1 MVKHIYFRIPLSA
14 WTTVSRDVEKVWSR
28 YLSKLIRY
36 YHRHGVS
43 SFSGCPATLIS
54 RMAQSRHPIF
64 LLKTTPEIQEVG
76 KKKGQRIKDEL
87 IVFNRITSYINNL
100 HPEKYKPLYA
110 IIEQII
116 DKTIPLWNATL
127 TPLKREG
134 QQVRIPYPDVVYDI
148 PEDNR
153 PTRLP
158 NEDEYYF
165 EQRCRDSVSEKLGDY
180 LVQPQPVGK
189 FEPPRDNNEEML
201 VDLRRDYG
209 QSGLQVIV
217 KLANIHLTP
226 ENPRYL
232 GGSWHV
238 EGQLNERICA
248 SAIYYYSAE
257 NITDNYPSF
266 QQHLLAEVDIPYDQN
281 RREWLEG
288 IFGCEDEGPTLQNIG
303 HVLTRQGRLLT
314 FPNTLLH
321 LVEPFR
327 LADPSRPGHRKILAL
342 FLVDPNIH
350 ILSTAHIPCQQRE
363 WWAESVRSNTNGSK
377 NYHGKL
383 PNEIWEMI
391 LDMVEGF
398 PLTLEEAKVLRQEL
412 MDERTEYN
420 EYHVHTIEPFSLC
433 EH

>member
-43 SFSGCPATLIS
+43 SFGGCPATLIS

-64 LLKTTPEIQEVG
+64 LLKTTPEIQEVE

-148 PEDNR
+148 PEDHR

-158 NEDEYYF
+158 NEGEYYF

-180 LVQPQPVGK
+180 LVQPEPVGK

-248 SAIYYYSAE
+248 SAIYYHSAE
-257 NITDNYPSF
+257 NITDNYLSF

-288 IFGCEDEGPTLQNIG
+288 SSDAR
-303 HVLTRQGRLLT
+303 TRGR
-314 FPNTLLH
+314 PC
-321 LVEPFR
+321 
-327 LADPSRPGHRKILAL
+327 KISA
-342 FLVDPNIH
+342 
-350 ILSTAHIPCQQRE
+350 
-363 WWAESVRSNTNGSK
+363 
-377 NYHGKL
+377 
-383 PNEIWEMI
+383 M
-391 LDMVEGF
+391 
-398 PLTLEEAKVLRQEL
+398 
-412 MDERTEYN
+412 
-420 EYHVHTIEPFSLC
+420 FSLDKAVYLPSPTPYYTSLNLSDSPTC
-433 EH
+433 PARAIARSSLCSS